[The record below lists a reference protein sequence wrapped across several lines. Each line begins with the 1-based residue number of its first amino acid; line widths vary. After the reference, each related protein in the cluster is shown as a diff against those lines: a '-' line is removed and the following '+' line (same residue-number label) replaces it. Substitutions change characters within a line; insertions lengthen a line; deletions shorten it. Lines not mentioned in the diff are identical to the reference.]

1 MITRYKHRS
10 DVPYSLHDMRIE
22 KICFEDGTIS
32 FQFANGYVS
41 TKSPYSQVDGSLRNE
56 KVDPDFA
63 VVFLLSDNGYMGE
76 FKGCKMSMDDFLR
89 RYDDFSIEIIDEL
102 YGYNSVAYGGYLN
115 LPDRNDLI
123 EIQMSFYHEGD
134 IVFETEE

>member
-1 MITRYKHRS
+1 
-10 DVPYSLHDMRIE
+10 
-22 KICFEDGTIS
+22 
-32 FQFANGYVS
+32 
-41 TKSPYSQVDGSLRNE
+41 
-56 KVDPDFA
+56 
-63 VVFLLSDNGYMGE
+63 
-76 FKGCKMSMDDFLR
+76 MDDFLR

>member
-41 TKSPYSQVDGSLRNE
+41 TKSPYSQVDGSLRIE

-89 RYDDFSIEIIDEL
+89 RYDDLLLFTVGIFLSGITGQEAPGVRPMWKTGQKQS
-102 YGYNSVAYGGYLN
+102 YKPA
-115 LPDRNDLI
+115 
-123 EIQMSFYHEGD
+123 
-134 IVFETEE
+134 